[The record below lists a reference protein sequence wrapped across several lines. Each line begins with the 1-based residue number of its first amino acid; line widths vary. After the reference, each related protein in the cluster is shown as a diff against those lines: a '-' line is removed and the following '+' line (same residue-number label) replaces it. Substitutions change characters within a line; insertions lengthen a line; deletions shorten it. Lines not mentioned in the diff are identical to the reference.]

1 MALRLTLKPN
11 ERLILG
17 GAVITNGKAR
27 TELVVEN
34 EVPLLRERDI
44 LSPRDA
50 TTPCRRIYLAIQLM
64 YIEPQNLA
72 QHHAAYFELVRDV
85 AEAAPSTLKF
95 LSPMNDDVVAGRY
108 YQALKSARALLDY
121 EQELLS
127 YAQKPA

>member
-11 ERLILG
+11 ERLIIG
-17 GAVITNGKAR
+17 GAVVKNGKAR

-34 EVPLLRERDI
+34 EVPILRERDI
-44 LSPRDA
+44 LSPQAA

-64 YIEPQNLA
+64 YVDPERLA
-72 QHHAAYFELVRDV
+72 QHCTAYFQLVRDV

-95 LSPMNDDVVAGRY
+95 IAPMNDDIVGGRY
-108 YQALKSARALLDY
+108 YQALKNARHLVDY

-127 YAQKPA
+127 YGEERA

>member
-1 MALRLTLKPN
+1 MALRLTLKPG

-17 GAVITNGKAR
+17 GAVIRNGDSRA
-27 TELVVEN
+27 ELVVEN

-44 LSPRDA
+44 LAPADA

-64 YIEPQNLA
+64 YVDPASLA
-72 QHHAAYFELVRDV
+72 EHELLYRELVLEA

-95 LSPMNDDVVAGRY
+95 LTPMNDHISNGRY
-108 YQALKSARALLDY
+108 YQALKLARSLLDY

-127 YAQKPA
+127 NAQRA